1 MKGFTYLFAA
11 LLFAGGLAAYIRKG
25 SSQSLLFAS
34 AVAILLLISAS
45 VMHHRSGKLLAMGE
59 CLGVEW
65 EWEWL
70 QQADLGWAGRKCGL

>member
-59 CLGVEW
+59 
-65 EWEWL
+65 WL
-70 QQADLGWAGRKCGL
+70 AGWLASGSTRGGSRLTVWGAWK